1 MQTKNVIYL
10 FVAMFIIVTIIG
22 ISAHTDNV
30 RTKFWNT
37 QMELCGRAGYI
48 YEKQSNEC
56 TPVDYLKNK

>member
-10 FVAMFIIVTIIG
+10 IVSMLIIVTIMG
-22 ISAHTDNV
+22 ISAHTDSV

-48 YEKQSNEC
+48 YEQQTNEC
-56 TPVDYLKNK
+56 KPVDYLKNK